1 MLDVALE
8 TSRSL
13 RAFWLARQPNSQYGR
28 RVVIQLIPFE
38 KVRRNNQQ
46 IGSSLAGFLS
56 LERNVTLASGAV
68 FLLGFGEE
76 LWKKF
81 LPKYLE
87 ALGAST
93 PVIGLFGT
101 AEDFFDAIYQYPG
114 GWMADRFGRRRAFF
128 CFIGLACVGYLFYLF
143 GPTWP
148 FAFAGLAFAM
158 AWQSMASPAIFAVI
172 GDSLPTERRAM
183 GFTIQSI
190 LKRLPIVIAPVIGGV
205 IIASRGI
212 VGGVHIGLII
222 TLALVG
228 LTVLLIRLINIARVA
243 HQQTNIF
250 GVWKSFQTGLKRLL
264 ISDIFIRTCE
274 GMADVFIILYVTNV
288 LHLSMA
294 RFGTL
299 IAIHTI
305 TTLLIYVPAAKA
317 ADRVGRRPFI
327 IATFCAF
334 ALYPLAIVSAHDF
347 WGLVIAFIIGG
358 LREIGEPARKAM
370 IVDFAG
376 PRVRARSVGLYYLMR
391 SLAIT
396 PAAAVGGLLWKITPQ
411 TPFVLAGAFGVA
423 GTFIFI
429 ATVREQSANQEA
441 Q

>member
-1 MLDVALE
+1 
-8 TSRSL
+8 
-13 RAFWLARQPNSQYGR
+13 
-28 RVVIQLIPFE
+28 
-38 KVRRNNQQ
+38 VRRAAW
-46 IGSSLAGFLS
+46 LRDFLS
-56 LERNVTLASGAV
+56 LERNVTIASGAV

-93 PVIGLFGT
+93 PMIGLFGT
-101 AEDFFDAIYQYPG
+101 AEDFFDAVYQYPG
-114 GWMADRFGRRRAFF
+114 GWIADRFGSRRAFLI
-128 CFIGLACVGYLFYLF
+128 FIGLACIGYLFYLF
-143 GPTWP
+143 GPSWQ
-148 FAFAGLAFAM
+148 FVFIGLAFSM

-172 GDSLPTERRAM
+172 GEALPKEKRAM

-190 LKRLPIVIAPVIGGV
+190 LKRVPIVIAPIIGGA
-205 IIASRGI
+205 IIASLGIVRGI
-212 VGGVHIGLII
+212 HVGLVI
-222 TLALVG
+222 TLMIVV
-228 LTVLLIRLINIARVA
+228 LTVSLIRFINIARVA
-243 HQQTNIF
+243 QHPTNIF
-250 GVWKSFQTGLKRLL
+250 GVWNSLQHGLKRLL

-274 GMADVFIILYVTNV
+274 GMADVLIILYVTNV
-288 LHLSMA
+288 LHISVA
-294 RFGTL
+294 RFGAL

-334 ALYPLAIVSAHDF
+334 ALYPLAIVSARDF
-347 WGLVIAFIIGG
+347 TGLVIAFIIGG

-370 IVDFAG
+370 IVDFAE
-376 PRVRARSVGLYYLMR
+376 PKLRARSVGLYYLLR

-396 PAAAVGGLLWKITPQ
+396 PAAAIGGLLWKFTPQ
-411 TPFVLAGAFGVA
+411 TPFVLAGVFGVV

-429 ATVREQSANQEA
+429 TTVRE
-441 Q
+441 